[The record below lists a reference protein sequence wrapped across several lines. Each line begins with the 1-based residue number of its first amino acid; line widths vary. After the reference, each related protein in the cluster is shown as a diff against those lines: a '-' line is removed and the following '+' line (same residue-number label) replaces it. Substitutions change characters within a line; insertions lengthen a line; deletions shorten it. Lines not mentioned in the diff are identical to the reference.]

1 MSYSDAMKSMN
12 CESWKLGINSEL
24 DSVKNLC
31 VYDLVEKQKDFP
43 LIKGEWIFV
52 TILLPDG
59 SVSKNKA
66 CYVAKGYSQVYGE
79 NYTETFSSIVSHLT
93 IRVLLALAAKNIMKI
108 HQIDV
113 KTAFF
118 NSPIKDNFH
127 LEQPP
132 GST

>member
-31 VYDLVEKQKDFP
+31 VYDLVDKQKDFP

-59 SVSKNKA
+59 SVSKHKA

-79 NYTETFSSIVSHLT
+79 NYNETFSSIVSHLT